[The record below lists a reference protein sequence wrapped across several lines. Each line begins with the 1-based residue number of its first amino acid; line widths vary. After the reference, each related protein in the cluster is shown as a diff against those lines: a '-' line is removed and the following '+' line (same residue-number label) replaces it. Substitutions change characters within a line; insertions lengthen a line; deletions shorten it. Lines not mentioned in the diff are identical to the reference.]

1 MSVFAL
7 SKDTF
12 TETVT
17 VISGNSTINDATGK
31 YYIGMGISTNDTTTV
46 GSDELPTIPENLQ
59 ISTTHLNS
67 NQLTMNGN

>member
-17 VISGNSTINDATGK
+17 VTSGNSTINDATG
-31 YYIGMGISTNDTTTV
+31 YFY
-46 GSDELPTIPENLQ
+46 
-59 ISTTHLNS
+59 
-67 NQLTMNGN
+67 